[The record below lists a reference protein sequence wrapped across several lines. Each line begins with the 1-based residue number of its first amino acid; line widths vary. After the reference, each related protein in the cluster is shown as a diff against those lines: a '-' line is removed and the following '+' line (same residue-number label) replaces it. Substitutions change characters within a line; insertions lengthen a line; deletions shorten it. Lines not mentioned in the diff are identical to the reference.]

1 MNFVEHD
8 FFFFFCSQS
17 FFSPP
22 PMPQI
27 HFGCYIYYF
36 GRKLK
41 LYKTLSLSLFF
52 SSHFYNLSGELLP
65 YPPHAHLSFPH
76 YQSSYLLKMTT
87 KPTGHSCCLTPR
99 NFQVPPNS
107 LETWEKQN
115 QNSSVF
121 SCARY
126 SYFQLLVNVRV
137 TGTLVSPQKRCQRFL
152 SKCEKEGLPWW
163 SSG

>member
-1 MNFVEHD
+1 MLISINIAINCRLTIWKPLRCSD
-8 FFFFFCSQS
+8 FS
-17 FFSPP
+17 FL
-22 PMPQI
+22 
-27 HFGCYIYYF
+27 YF
-36 GRKLK
+36 
-41 LYKTLSLSLFF
+41 LSSYPFSLFF